1 MGRIEDVMDVIFT
14 THKGK
19 NLDTVEIYRVYQKTE
34 QGMQINDE
42 RKIIRNNIFDVI
54 VQHDSQQMAW

>member
-1 MGRIEDVMDVIFT
+1 MDVIFT